1 MQETRMPPARLWAW
15 NTLQGRAASYPLM
28 LVTAAIVPI
37 PFSSYGRAMDAV
49 DREELIRLLT
59 EALMRDC
66 AFRPHRRH
74 WAADATR
81 RRLEAQTCAA
91 GLVEHLYRCGIR
103 WSCLPPAPPHKT
115 C

>member
-1 MQETRMPPARLWAW
+1 
-15 NTLQGRAASYPLM
+15 M
-28 LVTAAIVPI
+28 LTAAIVPI
-37 PFSSYGRAMDAV
+37 TFSLYGRQMDAV

-81 RRLEAQTCAA
+81 RRLEARTCAA

-103 WSCLPPAPPHKT
+103 WSRLPPAPPHKT